1 MRRIFTSL
9 LIGFALLSNAQAG
22 EWAYVGN
29 TPQYNAIVAYDRDSI
44 KINQEE
50 IQVWTAWIN
59 SIPKFDFDLNLALL
73 GIDCTTGRYR
83 TQRAIFYLQGK
94 QLEDAAGDGQWKYA
108 TPGSLSKLLLGSVCS
123 RSTPGPVYRGKDKKG
138 LTKWGKQL
146 LNDLKKK
153 NGSKKP

>member
-9 LIGFALLSNAQAG
+9 LLSIALLSNALAS
-22 EWAYVGN
+22 EWVYVGN
-29 TPQYNAIVAYDRDSI
+29 TPQYNAVAVYDRSSI
-44 KINQEE
+44 KINKGE

-59 SIPKFDFDLNLALL
+59 SIPKFDFDLNLALF
-73 GIDCTTGRYR
+73 GIDCTIGRYR
-83 TQRAIFYLQGK
+83 MQRAIFYLKGK
-94 QLEDAAGDGQWKYA
+94 QLEDAVGDGQWKYA
-108 TPGSLSKLLLGSVCS
+108 TPGSLTKLLLDSACS
-123 RSTPGPVYRGKDKKG
+123 RAKSGPVYSGKDKKG